1 MGWNKETD
9 MTASKTDKPAEGAPA
24 ATTQAASTQA
34 ASPQALFE
42 GEIREFVRRDVA
54 PWRRRGEGGGESTSE
69 NVNHLVQRVA
79 GASMTE
85 IDNVIVELQTVR
97 EILRQEGERVQR
109 EVSGYANLSQA
120 AMASM
125 KIIAESMAQWRGT
138 MNQHS
143 THAPPRD

>member
-1 MGWNKETD
+1 MAHHRIRSGGFDGVGWNKETD
-9 MTASKTDKPAEGAPA
+9 MTAIKTDKPAEGAA
-24 ATTQAASTQA
+24 AASQ
-34 ASPQALFE
+34 FE

-54 PWRRRGEGGGESTSE
+54 PWRRRSDGGAETPSE

-79 GASMTE
+79 GASMSE
-85 IDNVIVELQTVR
+85 IDNVIVELQSVR

-138 MNQHS
+138 MSQQSIPIH
-143 THAPPRD
+143 HD

>member
-9 MTASKTDKPAEGAPA
+9 MTANKTDKPADGA
-24 ATTQAASTQA
+24 TAASQ
-34 ASPQALFE
+34 SQFE

-54 PWRRRGEGGGESTSE
+54 PWRRRGEGGAETPSE

-79 GASMTE
+79 GASMSE
-85 IDNVIVELQTVR
+85 IDNVIVELQGVR

-138 MNQHS
+138 MSQQSIPIH
-143 THAPPRD
+143 HD

>member
-1 MGWNKETD
+1 MS
-9 MTASKTDKPAEGAPA
+9 AIKTDKPADGA
-24 ATTQAASTQA
+24 QASAG
-34 ASPQALFE
+34 FE

-54 PWRRRGEGGGESTSE
+54 PWRRRNEPGVETPSE
-69 NVNHLVQRVA
+69 NVNNLVQRVA
-79 GASMTE
+79 GASMSE
-85 IDNVIVELQTVR
+85 IDNVIVELQSVR

-138 MNQHS
+138 LGQQTVM
-143 THAPPRD
+143 RVE